1 MLYELLGFKQDE
13 FPAGVG
19 WHDRIAEGFP
29 ESSAWALARALGVQ
43 VSDIAALLELPDVNL
58 EWARRKSVLTV
69 QASDTLFRV
78 AVAFHRLNSLFQD
91 PAQCTNWLRTARKEV
106 GGHIP
111 VLLLTTSAG
120 AQAVFEVIERI
131 KPVKKVEMNATEHD
145 TPRPEQDPE
154 DEEDTVS
161 EVH

>member
-13 FPAGVG
+13 FPAGLG

-43 VSDIAALLELPDVNL
+43 VSDIAELLELPDVNL
-58 EWARRKSVLTV
+58 EWARRKTALPV

-106 GGHIP
+106 GGQIP

-131 KPVKKVEMNATEHD
+131 KPVKKVEMNATEREEPSAEHAESED
-145 TPRPEQDPE
+145 DAPE
-154 DEEDTVS
+154 
-161 EVH
+161 EVR